1 MWIFGFP
8 KYKAQTVW
16 MIVKNH
22 NVLHLL
28 AGSRICRR
36 NLYRL
41 PNDENPLCMDARLS
55 AWRAISGQT
64 SLRIGDRPN
73 EGWRKDDPSMV
84 RAFPFHESCYDRSPG
99 RRYGACVGFCSVTCE
114 AMLTPSFEVNE
125 SSATNAES
133 MIRCECYFRLKRT
146 FFAARQQ
153 PWGKPVVAALLPAA
167 ELKPPSLLRS
177 RDALRYKSRSF
188 LACAR

>member
-1 MWIFGFP
+1 MWFCRFS
-8 KYKAQTVW
+8 KDKAQTVR
-16 MIVKNH
+16 MIIKNY
-22 NVLHLL
+22 NVLHIFPR
-28 AGSRICRR
+28 SRICRR
-36 NLYRL
+36 ERCRL
-41 PNDENPLCMDARLS
+41 PNNENPFPVDARKS
-55 AWRAISGQT
+55 ARNR
-64 SLRIGDRPN
+64 LRRETRLPIGDGPDV
-73 EGWRKDDPSMV
+73 GCGKKHPSAV
-84 RAFPFHESCYDRSPG
+84 KAFLFHEPRYG
-99 RRYGACVGFCSVTCE
+99 RPPCLRYGACVGFCSVTCE

-177 RDALRYKSRSF
+177 REALRYKSRSF
-188 LACAR
+188 PACAR